1 VFRRTR
7 VLFVL
12 ALLCAAVAVYA
23 GVAYV
28 HGYLRLE
35 PVVVTVRNVLPGE
48 VLTSKDVKTKDVPAS
63 IVPPGVVTS
72 IQDAAGKAVMSFL
85 AAGSPVSRSVLQ
97 PPQASG
103 LAGRLNA
110 YPGRQAVAIQ
120 ADAYTTV
127 GYNLKDGDWVDVILT
142 PKQGEVAPVVVQNI
156 PVLAAPAQG
165 QQGTALV
172 LGVDDDQ
179 RALLITALVSG
190 QDVRITLRPTAIE

>member
-1 VFRRTR
+1 VFKRTR
-7 VLFVL
+7 VLFVI
-12 ALLCAAVAVYA
+12 ALFCAAVAVYA

-35 PVVVTVRNVLPGE
+35 KVAVTARNVLPGE
-48 VLTSKDVKTKDVPAS
+48 VLASNDVKMKDVPAS
-63 IVPPGVVTS
+63 IVPPGVVTN
-72 IQDAAGKAVMSFL
+72 IQDAAGKVVMSFL
-85 AAGSPVSRSVLQ
+85 TAGSPVPQSVLE
-97 PPQASG
+97 PPQAAG

-120 ADAYTTV
+120 SDAYTTV

-142 PKQGEVAPVVVQNI
+142 PKQGKVVPVVVQNI
-156 PVLAAPAQG
+156 PVLAVPAQG
-165 QQGTALV
+165 QQSGALV

-190 QDVRITLRPTAIE
+190 QDVRITLRPTASQ